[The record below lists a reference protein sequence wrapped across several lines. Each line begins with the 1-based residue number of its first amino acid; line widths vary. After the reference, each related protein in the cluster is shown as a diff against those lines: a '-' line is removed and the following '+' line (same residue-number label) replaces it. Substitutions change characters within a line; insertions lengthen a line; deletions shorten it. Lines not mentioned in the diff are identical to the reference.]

1 MAGRAGRN
9 LLYSGRAVDD
19 RKPRRV
25 AITKLNFRYSP
36 AFHRLERVPA
46 SSATIG
52 SLQSRLERR
61 RTVSQKKIVQPMID
75 ELKEKQK
82 PKETGGAS
90 EKPLEPSE
98 LDQDSGGGYN
108 PDGTY
113 PQT

>member
-1 MAGRAGRN
+1 
-9 LLYSGRAVDD
+9 
-19 RKPRRV
+19 
-25 AITKLNFRYSP
+25 
-36 AFHRLERVPA
+36 
-46 SSATIG
+46 
-52 SLQSRLERR
+52 
-61 RTVSQKKIVQPMID
+61 VSQKKIVQPMID

-113 PQT
+113 PQD